1 VKRDDSIK
9 HQYRVLSKNQE
20 YSCVFSV
27 CCLVTRWKDYEMA
40 REAFELQGFDASI
53 SEFLVCDN
61 STTNRFDAY
70 QAIRAFLREA
80 RGRYVVIAHQD
91 AYPMEECSKLLERL
105 KSLEKADPMWGIV
118 GNAGVNDHKWPSV
131 AGSLLMP
138 ESIGISL
145 KMPHQEVSVLD
156 ENALIIRNGC
166 GITVSADLEGYH
178 LYGLDI
184 CSVAA
189 RLGYT
194 SYALDYL
201 WFHGS
206 HGTIAE
212 DFFASKVKLESKLRN
227 YFSRTGAAT
236 TCTHVSWSPSKW
248 RSALSMGKSLMQ
260 VAFSPRHK
268 DARRHL
274 WLEGKRNI
282 LFVPALLFLAT
293 VHGPRLI
300 VSKIYRT
307 AQRFGV
313 TKVKLAAADN

>member
-1 VKRDDSIK
+1 
-9 HQYRVLSKNQE
+9 
-20 YSCVFSV
+20 
-27 CCLVTRWKDYEMA
+27 
-40 REAFELQGFDASI
+40 
-53 SEFLVCDN
+53 
-61 STTNRFDAY
+61 
-70 QAIRAFLREA
+70 
-80 RGRYVVIAHQD
+80 
-91 AYPMEECSKLLERL
+91 
-105 KSLEKADPMWGIV
+105 MWGIA
-118 GNAGVNDHKWPSV
+118 GNAGVNDRKWPSV
-131 AGSLLMP
+131 AGSLRMP
-138 ESIGISL
+138 ESMGISM
-145 KMPHQEVSVLD
+145 KMPHQQVSVLD

-212 DFFASKVKLESKLRN
+212 DFFASKVKLESKLRK

-248 RSALSMGKSLMQ
+248 QSALSMAKSLMQ

-274 WLEGKRNI
+274 WLEGKSNI
-282 LFVPALLFLAT
+282 LFVPALLFLAAA
-293 VHGPRLI
+293 HGPRLI
-300 VSKIYRT
+300 ASKIYRT
-307 AQRFGV
+307 AQKFGV
-313 TKVKLAAADN
+313 TKVKLAPADN

>member
-1 VKRDDSIK
+1 MNHFDTSAARA
-9 HQYRVLSKNQE
+9 LSAE
-20 YSCVFSV
+20 SSWEHHFSV
-27 CCLVTRWKDYEMA
+27 CCLVTRWSDYETA
-40 REAFELQGFDASI
+40 RTAYHRQGFNTDN

-105 KSLEKADPMWGIV
+105 KSLEKADPMWGIA
-118 GNAGVNDHKWPSV
+118 GNAGVNDRKWPSV
-131 AGSLLMP
+131 AGSLRMP
-138 ESIGISL
+138 ESMGISM
-145 KMPHQEVSVLD
+145 KMPHQQVSVLD

-212 DFFASKVKLESKLRN
+212 DFFASKVKLESKLRK

-248 RSALSMGKSLMQ
+248 QSALSMAKSLMQ

-274 WLEGKRNI
+274 WLEGKSNI
-282 LFVPALLFLAT
+282 LFVPALLFLAAA
-293 VHGPRLI
+293 HGPRLI
-300 VSKIYRT
+300 ASKIYRT
-307 AQRFGV
+307 AQKFGV
-313 TKVKLAAADN
+313 TKVKLAPADN